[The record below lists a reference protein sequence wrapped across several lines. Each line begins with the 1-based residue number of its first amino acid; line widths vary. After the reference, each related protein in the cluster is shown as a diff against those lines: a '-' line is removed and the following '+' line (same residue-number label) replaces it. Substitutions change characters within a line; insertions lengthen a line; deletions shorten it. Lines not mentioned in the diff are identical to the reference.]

1 MSVTQL
7 LTAED
12 LHAMPDVP
20 GKRFELVRGELV
32 EVPTAGYPH
41 AQLVRALQRLLDRF
55 AVEHRL
61 GEVFGDGLG
70 YIIARDPDVVRVPDV
85 SFIVRE
91 RLPAGH
97 PHGFVPFAPDLAVE
111 IVSPGD
117 RAEDVYGK
125 VREYLAA
132 GVRLTWVFWPKYRAV
147 SVYEPGGVT
156 RELSGPFHNRWW
168 GYGPHPRSCRRLL
181 LVPGVGEEEDRPHQ
195 YL

>member
-12 LHAMPDVP
+12 LYAMPDVP
-20 GKRFELVRGELV
+20 GKRFELVKGELV
-32 EVPTAGYPH
+32 EVPTAAYPH

-55 AVEHRL
+55 TVEHRL

-85 SFIVRE
+85 SFIAGE
-91 RLPAGH
+91 RLPDEGIQ
-97 PHGFVPFAPDLAVE
+97 GFVPFAPDLAVE

-117 RAEDVYGK
+117 RAEEVYGK

-132 GVRLTWVFWPKYRAV
+132 GTRLVWVFWPKYRAV
-147 SVYEPGGVT
+147 SVHAPGEPT
-156 RELSGPFHNRWW
+156 RELGPDDELD
-168 GYGPHPRSCRRLL
+168 GGDLL
-181 LVPGVGEEEDRPHQ
+181 PGFRASIAALFESAQSVP
-195 YL
+195 

>member
-12 LHAMPDVP
+12 LYAMPDVP

-32 EVPTAGYPH
+32 EVPPATYPQ
-41 AQLVRALQRLLDRF
+41 ALLVVAVVLRLHQFVAER
-55 AVEHRL
+55 RL

-85 SFIVRE
+85 SFIAGE
-91 RLPAGH
+91 RLPAEGIQ
-97 PHGFVPFAPDLAVE
+97 GFVPFAPDLAVE

-125 VREYLAA
+125 VREYLTA
-132 GVRLTWVFWPKYRAV
+132 GTRLVWVFWPKYWAV

-156 RELSGPFHNRWW
+156 RELGPDDELD
-168 GYGPHPRSCRRLL
+168 GGELL
-181 LVPGVGEEEDRPHQ
+181 PGFRVPVAELLEAGS
-195 YL
+195 